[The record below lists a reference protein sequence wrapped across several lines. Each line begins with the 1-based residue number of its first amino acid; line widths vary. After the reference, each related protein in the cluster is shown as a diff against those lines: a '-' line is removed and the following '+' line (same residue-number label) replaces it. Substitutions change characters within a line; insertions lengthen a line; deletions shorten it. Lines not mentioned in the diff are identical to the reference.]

1 MRRLLII
8 LLLVLL
14 PIQAAWAAACAYCP
28 DNCMTMSVTDASAD
42 DAGALNDDDDCN
54 RCQLGSVG
62 LLPSPDA
69 PRGAPL
75 PHKLSLFNGV
85 GFPDSGSPD
94 RPERP
99 KWKRAA

>member
-8 LLLVLL
+8 LLLALL

-28 DNCMTMSVTDASAD
+28 DNCVTMSASDDAAGDGNALNSAD
-42 DAGALNDDDDCN
+42 DCN
-54 RCQLGSVG
+54 VCHSVG
-62 LLPSPDA
+62 AALLPALQVS
-69 PRGAPL
+69 RGAPL
-75 PHKLSLFNGV
+75 PHKLSLFDSGY
-85 GFPDSGSPD
+85 FPDSGKPV

>member
-8 LLLVLL
+8 LLLALL

-28 DNCMTMSVTDASAD
+28 DNCVTMSAAGDA
-42 DAGALNDDDDCN
+42 AGDGNALNDADDCN
-54 RCQLGSVG
+54 VCHSVSVA
-62 LLPSPDA
+62 LLPA
-69 PRGAPL
+69 LQVARGTPL
-75 PHKLSLFNGV
+75 PHKLSLFDSGY
-85 GFPDSGSPD
+85 FPDSGKPV